1 MSGLNNPIARLL
13 IRQRRRSAALAL
25 GAMGDPVALSRLE
38 LHRLAARAFDRD
50 PDAAR
55 AFPVERIRA
64 LTATGRAG
72 EALDFART
80 LAPRPEH
87 DLALALSAFD
97 PALAL
102 TKYAGSDAS
111 LRAALMLAAGR
122 EDDARHALETA
133 SGPQAAFLRASL
145 DRHDPARATPAW
157 RDGFAAWDLS
167 PPEAVDPAFP
177 VSVVNA
183 RAEASAAVDGPLIS
197 VIMPSRNA
205 SRWVAAAVRSVLD
218 QSWRNLEFLFV
229 DDASTDD
236 NAGQALAAADGD
248 PRFVLIRQSERG
260 GAYTARNAALARAKG
275 HWVAVQDSDEWAHP
289 DRLAR
294 QVAEMRARGLTAHS
308 GRSIRV
314 DAEGEIHA
322 RGVWPLT
329 RWAPSTLMFERAPV
343 MERAGYFHQVL
354 SGADNEYWW
363 RLVQLFGPR
372 RAAISRTPL
381 ILGAWRADSLTGA
394 KDSGFGAGGFN
405 LDRLIYWERWSFW
418 HARNLRTPG
427 ALRLEPGEQPFRSPK
442 KIVL

>member
-1 MSGLNNPIARLL
+1 MG
-13 IRQRRRSAALAL
+13 ALR
-25 GAMGDPVALSRLE
+25 DPVALSRLE
-38 LHRLAARAFDRD
+38 LHRLAARALDRD

-55 AFPVERIRA
+55 AFPVERIRS

-102 TKYAGSDAS
+102 TKYAGPDGS

-122 EDDARHALETA
+122 EDDARRVLDTTL
-133 SGPQAAFLRASL
+133 GPQAGFLCASL
-145 DRHDPARATPAW
+145 DRRDPVKAHLAW
-157 RDGFAAWDLS
+157 YEGFSDWSLS
-167 PPEAVDPAFP
+167 PPEAIDPALP
-177 VSVVNA
+177 VSVTNA
-183 RAEASAAVDGPLIS
+183 RAEASTVVDGPLIS

-205 SRWVAAAVRSVLD
+205 SRWVASAVRSVLD

-236 NAGQALAAADGD
+236 TAERASAAADGD
-248 PRFVLIRQSERG
+248 PRFVLIRQPQRG
-260 GAYTARNAALARAKG
+260 GAYAARNAALARANG

-294 QVAEMRARGLTAHS
+294 QAADMRKRKLIAHS
-308 GRSIRV
+308 GRSVRV
-314 DAEGEIHA
+314 DADGVIHA

-363 RLVQLFGPR
+363 RLVQLFRPR
-372 RAAISRTPL
+372 RVAISRSPL

-394 KDSGFGAGGFN
+394 RDSGFGAGGFN

-418 HARNLRTPG
+418 HARNLLRPG
-427 ALRLEPGEQPFRSPK
+427 VLRLEPGDQPFRSPE

>member
-1 MSGLNNPIARLL
+1 MNPIARFL
-13 IRQRRRSAALAL
+13 IRRRRRSAALA
-25 GAMGDPVALSRLE
+25 GGSMRDPVALSRLE
-38 LHRLAARAFDRD
+38 LHRLAARAFHRD
-50 PDAAR
+50 PAAAR
-55 AFPVERIRA
+55 AYPVEHIRS
-64 LTATGRAG
+64 LTAAGRAG

-80 LAPRPEH
+80 VAPRAEH

-102 TKYAGSDAS
+102 IKYAGPDAS
-111 LRAALMLAAGR
+111 LRAALKLAAGR
-122 EDDARHALETA
+122 EDDARRTLESA
-133 SGPQAAFLRASL
+133 SGPQAAFVRASL
-145 DRHDPARATPAW
+145 DRHDRRKAAAAW
-157 RDGFAAWDLS
+157 REGFAVWGLS
-167 PPEAVDPAFP
+167 PPEPVDPATP

-183 RAEASAAVDGPLIS
+183 RADASPTEDGPLIS

-218 QSWRNLEFLFV
+218 QGWRNLELLFV

-236 NAGQALAAADGD
+236 TAQRALVAANGD
-248 PRFVLIRQSERG
+248 PRFILIRRAERG
-260 GAYTARNAALARAKG
+260 GAYAARNAALVQAKG
-275 HWVAVQDSDEWAHP
+275 RWIAIQDSDEWAHP

-294 QVAEMRARGLTAHS
+294 QVAEMKKGGLVAHS
-308 GRSIRV
+308 GRSLRV
-314 DAEGEIHA
+314 DAEGEIYA

-329 RWAPSTLMFERAPV
+329 RWAPSTLMFQREPV
-343 MERAGYFHQVL
+343 MGRAGFFHQVL

-405 LDRLIYWERWSFW
+405 LDRLVYWERWSFW
-418 HARNLRTPG
+418 HARNLRTPE
-427 ALRLEPGEQPFRSPK
+427 ALRLEPGDQPFRSPK
-442 KIVL
+442 GIVL

>member
-1 MSGLNNPIARLL
+1 MNPIARFL
-13 IRQRRRSAALAL
+13 IRQRRRSAALAV
-25 GAMGDPVALSRLE
+25 GAMSDPVALSRLE
-38 LHRLAARAFDRD
+38 LHRLAARAFHRD
-50 PDAAR
+50 PAAAR
-55 AFPVERIRA
+55 AFPVERIRS

-80 LAPRPEH
+80 VAPRPEH

-102 TKYAGSDAS
+102 TKYAGRDAS
-111 LRAALMLAAGR
+111 LRAALKLASGR
-122 EDDARHALETA
+122 EDDARRALETA

-145 DRHDPARATPAW
+145 DRHDPAKAAPGW
-157 RDGFAAWDLS
+157 REGFAAWGLS
-167 PPEAVDPAFP
+167 PPEAVDPAAP
-177 VSVVNA
+177 VSVINA
-183 RAEASAAVDGPLIS
+183 RAEAAASVNGPLIS

-218 QSWRNLEFLFV
+218 QSWRNLELLFV

-236 NAGQALAAADGD
+236 NAARALSAADGD
-248 PRFVLIRQSERG
+248 PRFILIGRTERG
-260 GAYTARNAALARAKG
+260 GAYGARNAALAHAQG
-275 HWVAVQDSDEWAHP
+275 HWVAIQDSDEWAHP

-294 QVAEMRARGLTAHS
+294 QVAELKKGGLVAHS
-308 GRSIRV
+308 GRSLRV

-329 RWAPSTLMFERAPV
+329 RWAPSTLMFEREPV
-343 MERAGYFHQVL
+343 MARAGFFHQVL

-427 ALRLEPGEQPFRSPK
+427 ALRLEPGDQPFRSPK
-442 KIVL
+442 RIVL

>member
-1 MSGLNNPIARLL
+1 MG
-13 IRQRRRSAALAL
+13 ALR
-25 GAMGDPVALSRLE
+25 DPVALSRLE

-55 AFPVERIRA
+55 AFPVEYIRA

-72 EALDFART
+72 QAIAFART
-80 LAPRPEH
+80 LPARPGH
-87 DLALALSAFD
+87 DLALALSAFEPD
-97 PALAL
+97 LAL
-102 TKYAGSDAS
+102 GKYEGPDAS

-122 EDDARHALETA
+122 EDDARRALEA
-133 SGPQAAFLRASL
+133 AIGPQAAFLRASL
-145 DRHDPARATPAW
+145 DRHEPERAAPGW
-157 RDGFAAWDLS
+157 RDGFAAFDLS
-167 PPEAVDPAFP
+167 PPRPVDPATP
-177 VSVVNA
+177 VSVTNA
-183 RAEASAAVDGPLIS
+183 CADASSAGDGPLVS

-205 SRWVAAAVRSVLD
+205 SRWVASSVRSVLD

-236 NAGQALAAADGD
+236 NAQRALEAANGD
-248 PRFVLIRQSERG
+248 PRFVLLRQSGRG
-260 GAYTARNAALARAKG
+260 GAYAARNAALARAKG

-294 QVAEMRARGLTAHS
+294 QIADMRARNLTAHS

-372 RAAISRTPL
+372 RVAISRTPL

-418 HARNLRTPG
+418 HARNLRTPE

-442 KIVL
+442 KITI